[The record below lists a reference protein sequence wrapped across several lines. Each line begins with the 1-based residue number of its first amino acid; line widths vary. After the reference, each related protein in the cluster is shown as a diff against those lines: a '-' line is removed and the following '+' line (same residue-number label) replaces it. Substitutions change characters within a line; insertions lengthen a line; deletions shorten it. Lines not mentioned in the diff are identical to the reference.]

1 MVIADLKP
9 IIQKQKRRENFC
21 PDKKKSYRN
30 DNFMDFMEQFLKQLV
45 HENKTKGLE
54 IVDRNEITTII
65 SIHLGNKI

>member
-1 MVIADLKP
+1 
-9 IIQKQKRRENFC
+9 
-21 PDKKKSYRN
+21 
-30 DNFMDFMEQFLKQLV
+30 MDFMEQFLKQLV